1 MVFGL
6 YTIDIDIIQLILVG
20 FFFYLVQIWDST
32 LSPVCDLQLVRLLY
46 LAVVFR
52 TTRWAFFGA
61 HCNLSYAAGEDRNE
75 QSRMLTR
82 GATRF
87 SILEA
92 DPSAV
97 VSFK

>member
-1 MVFGL
+1 M
-6 YTIDIDIIQLILVG
+6 
-20 FFFYLVQIWDST
+20 
-32 LSPVCDLQLVRLLY
+32 
-46 LAVVFR
+46 LAKCLGR
-52 TTRWAFFGA
+52 YQGP
-61 HCNLSYAAGEDRNE
+61 GEDRNE
-75 QSRMLTR
+75 ESRMLTR